1 MSRAVLALVVTLSI
15 QVLASLS
22 LMTAP
27 VLAPE
32 VAESYRFEA
41 TKVGV
46 FISLAYAASTV
57 ASLFSGYLVAR
68 YGAIRTSQL
77 CLLLCAVGL
86 MLATSGSLIGILAGA
101 FLIGVGYGPI
111 TPASS
116 QILAKTTP
124 QHMMSMFFSL
134 KQTGVPLGGAL
145 AGLMLPIIVLFW
157 QWQGAVFSVVFL
169 CIVGMLVC
177 ELVRKGFDDDLDKS
191 HVFSLQSVF
200 LPFKAVINS
209 SEIRRLAL
217 CSLFFSIVQMCLAT
231 YIVTYLT
238 VELGITLTL
247 AGMIMFVVQGS
258 GVAGRIVWGLLA
270 DRWLSSLAVLIFL
283 GFVMGACSF
292 LMASLDASWSLWFI
306 VLLCAVFGST
316 AIGWNGVYL
325 AEVARLAPIGQ
336 AGLMTGGTLFFTYL
350 GVVVG
355 PPVFAAVVEK
365 SGSFSAA
372 FMLLGLMIT
381 LAAVGLMVQYRASKK
396 VVIKNS

>member
-1 MSRAVLALVVTLSI
+1 
-15 QVLASLS
+15 
-22 LMTAP
+22 
-27 VLAPE
+27 
-32 VAESYRFEA
+32 
-41 TKVGV
+41 
-46 FISLAYAASTV
+46 
-57 ASLFSGYLVAR
+57 
-68 YGAIRTSQL
+68 
-77 CLLLCAVGL
+77 
-86 MLATSGSLIGILAGA
+86 
-101 FLIGVGYGPI
+101 
-111 TPASS
+111 
-116 QILAKTTP
+116 
-124 QHMMSMFFSL
+124 
-134 KQTGVPLGGAL
+134 
-145 AGLMLPIIVLFW
+145 
-157 QWQGAVFSVVFL
+157 
-169 CIVGMLVC
+169 
-177 ELVRKGFDDDLDKS
+177 
-191 HVFSLQSVF
+191 
-200 LPFKAVINS
+200 
-209 SEIRRLAL
+209 
-217 CSLFFSIVQMCLAT
+217 
-231 YIVTYLT
+231 
-238 VELGITLTL
+238 
-247 AGMIMFVVQGS
+247 MIMFVVQGS